1 MWLATPQPYSRV
13 QPPLSHAESVR
24 YVRAPLSQQPRDS
37 VAELRGSTV
46 SGRRGRVSKVPGLG
60 RGHCPRTEDGQ
71 PLLCQAPSLRTAGA
85 QAWSPDARPAPPS
98 VSLAHPGC

>member
-24 YVRAPLSQQPRDS
+24 YVRAPLSQQPRDG

-46 SGRRGRVSKVPGLG
+46 SGRRG